1 MATNKKV
8 YMEVTCVEVEEG
20 VGLDEKGRVLA
31 PPFSHMLRHIKDED
45 EEEPVS
51 PSTSGVGH
59 AVRLYHYN
67 ELPNFLRG
75 NPFITSGYRVYLPTR
90 LCLKSMFSLTN
101 ETFNI
106 WTHVLGFVY
115 FSLVLLEDNIV
126 LIPEAEGNYGD
137 HFTFSI
143 MNICYLA
150 CLFFSAGFHLFNCQ
164 SEVVSKVWFG
174 LDLMGIS
181 IGLIGCYFPG
191 AYYAFYCHHTWQM
204 IYMFLLILAAMVT
217 IALQIHP
224 DFLSNKWHFRRLL
237 LYSGL
242 ALMGVVPMTHWIVL
256 NGGLQS
262 GIVRL
267 FIPRTCVSYILGI
280 TGGLFYITKF
290 PERHFPGKFNTF
302 GSSHQWWHVLVLLS
316 FWWTHNASM
325 YVFRYWRKMGCDQ
338 IFLM

>member
-143 MNICYLA
+143 MNICYLVRCA
-150 CLFFSAGFHLFNCQ
+150 KTVPFSLHL
-164 SEVVSKVWFG
+164 SRETLPLTPSP
-174 LDLMGIS
+174 LTPS
-181 IGLIGCYFPG
+181 PPHPSPCY
-191 AYYAFYCHHTWQM
+191 
-204 IYMFLLILAAMVT
+204 LLT
-217 IALQIHP
+217 P
-224 DFLSNKWHFRRLL
+224 
-237 LYSGL
+237 
-242 ALMGVVPMTHWIVL
+242 
-256 NGGLQS
+256 
-262 GIVRL
+262 
-267 FIPRTCVSYILGI
+267 
-280 TGGLFYITKF
+280 
-290 PERHFPGKFNTF
+290 
-302 GSSHQWWHVLVLLS
+302 SSL
-316 FWWTHNASM
+316 
-325 YVFRYWRKMGCDQ
+325 
-338 IFLM
+338 